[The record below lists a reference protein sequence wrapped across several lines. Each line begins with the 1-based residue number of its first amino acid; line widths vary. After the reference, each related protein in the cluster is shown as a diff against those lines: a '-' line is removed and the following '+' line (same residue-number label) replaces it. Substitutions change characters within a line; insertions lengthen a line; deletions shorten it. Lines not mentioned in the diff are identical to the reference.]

1 MTTYQL
7 GETVRLTATV
17 TDSDGAASDPTSI
30 TISIR
35 KPDKAMGITKQAMT
49 KSTTGVY
56 KYNYTI
62 AAEENGLEGTY
73 NVRVTATGAEALVS
87 IETSSFD
94 AEVSI

>member
-1 MTTYQL
+1 MTTYKL
-7 GETVRLTATV
+7 GETVTFTATV
-17 TDSDGAASDPTSI
+17 NDADGAVTDPTSI

-94 AEVSI
+94 AEASI

>member
-94 AEVSI
+94 VEASI